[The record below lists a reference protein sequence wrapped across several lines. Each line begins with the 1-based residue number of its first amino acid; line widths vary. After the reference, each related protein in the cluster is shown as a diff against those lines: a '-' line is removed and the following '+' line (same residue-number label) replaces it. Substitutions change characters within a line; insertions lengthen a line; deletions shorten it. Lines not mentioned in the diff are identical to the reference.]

1 MLAIWKNGLMAMVLE
16 YDNFVTSQMEAP
28 LSPSGS
34 TCQTEPDQGRNQRTA
49 SISAT
54 SGWPAFK
61 RMLTPCWR
69 SFWVPKTLSPPSMS
83 FATEARVSTRA
94 MADVWLCNEPHKILS
109 IATVP
114 QNVSLALMR
123 CVGRWSL
130 FLSLFLILYSFFAQ
144 EHNRL
149 T

>member
-1 MLAIWKNGLMAMVLE
+1 MVLE
-16 YDNFVTSQMEAP
+16 YDNFVTPQMEAP

-61 RMLTPCWR
+61 RMLTPCCG
-69 SFWVPKTLSPPSMS
+69 SFWVRKTLSPPSMS

-94 MADVWLCNEPHKILS
+94 MADVWLCNEPHKIRS

-114 QNVSLALMR
+114 QNVSLEQMR